1 MSLLLFDVSP
11 EMQCAFVAN
20 GSSLVLDYV
29 MRQKLMGNNA
39 SEFYVKQ
46 LPFLPPT
53 AYSEQDLA
61 YISQRVLELTY
72 TSHSMRPLAKAL
84 GYDGEPF
91 AWDEERRAE
100 LKADLD
106 AYFAKLYGLTRE
118 ELAYIL
124 DPTVKYPKKCPTVT
138 FPLLRAHEE
147 KKYGEY
153 RTQRLVLAA
162 FDNLSQQ
169 GK

>member
-1 MSLLLFDVSP
+1 MT
-11 EMQCAFVAN
+11 
-20 GSSLVLDYV
+20 Y
-29 MRQKLMGNNA
+29 
-39 SEFYVKQ
+39 FYLKQ

-84 GYDGEPF
+84 GHDGEPF

-124 DPTVKYPKKCPTVT
+124 DPTVKYPKKCPTET
-138 FPLLRAHEE
+138 FPGLRTYEE
-147 KKYGEY
+147 NTYGEY